1 MPIRAFSP
9 LRRLLIGGLLAG
21 VASALLP
28 WSEALADDAKTL
40 RIGYQKFNSI
50 NILKGSGAL
59 EKASLVE
66 DADEYCK
73 RRGKSAVV
81 IASSENDAKPGTLAA
96 PGKLAR
102 ATVEFRCQ

>member
-9 LRRLLIGGLLAG
+9 LRRLLIGGLLAS

-59 EKASLVE
+59 EKA
-66 DADEYCK
+66 
-73 RRGKSAVV
+73 
-81 IASSENDAKPGTLAA
+81 LA
-96 PGKLAR
+96 PQGVK
-102 ATVEFRCQ
+102 VS